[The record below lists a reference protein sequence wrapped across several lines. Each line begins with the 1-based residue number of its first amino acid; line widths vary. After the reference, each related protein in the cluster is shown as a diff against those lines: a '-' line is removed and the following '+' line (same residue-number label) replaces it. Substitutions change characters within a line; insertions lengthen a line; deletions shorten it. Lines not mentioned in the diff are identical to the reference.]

1 MFVYTYCTMFKE
13 PVIKKKRENSRA
25 RNREAKSSFRNENSG
40 VDMNSRA
47 IEFPRFQTQCSKE
60 NS

>member
-1 MFVYTYCTMFKE
+1 M
-13 PVIKKKRENSRA
+13 
-25 RNREAKSSFRNENSG
+25 NSG
-40 VDMNSRA
+40 A

>member
-25 RNREAKSSFRNENSG
+25 CNREAKSSFRMENSG
-40 VDMNSRA
+40 VDMNWSYR
-47 IEFPRFQTQCSKE
+47 IPKIPDSV
-60 NS
+60 